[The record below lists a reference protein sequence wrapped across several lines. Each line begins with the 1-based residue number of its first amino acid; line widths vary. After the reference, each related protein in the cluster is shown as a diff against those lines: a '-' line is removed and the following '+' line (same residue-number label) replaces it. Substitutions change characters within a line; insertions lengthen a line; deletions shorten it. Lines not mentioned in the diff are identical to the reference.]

1 MIEASKIILL
11 GINASFELWIISERV
26 DLNEGFPV
34 KVNGISTVPEEQVS
48 KAE

>member
-1 MIEASKIILL
+1 LTKIAWENRKIR
-11 GINASFELWIISERV
+11 IISKRV